1 MGIFTKIIEDSLKSH
16 ALAQNHGK
24 LRLDP
29 PRGSKDT
36 YKPMKALKK
45 AKRALKINPL
55 KKRGDNITTYMGGVA
70 TDFTNMQPGFGA
82 ATLGYSINGNL

>member
-1 MGIFTKIIEDSLKSH
+1 MGIFTKIIEDSLSSR
-16 ALAQNHGK
+16 AAAQK
-24 LRLDP
+24 RLDSGLDKAKG
-29 PRGSKDT
+29 RKDT
-36 YKPMKALKK
+36 PKTMKPLKK

-55 KKRGDNITTYMGGVA
+55 KNKGKNITTHMGGIV